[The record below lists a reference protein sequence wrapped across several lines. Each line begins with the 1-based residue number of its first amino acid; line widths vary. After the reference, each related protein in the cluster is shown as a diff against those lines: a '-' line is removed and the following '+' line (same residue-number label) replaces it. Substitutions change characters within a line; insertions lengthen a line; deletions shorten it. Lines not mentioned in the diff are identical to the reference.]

1 MKGIILAGGAG
12 TRLHPLTAVTNKH
25 LLPVGRLPMIIHA
38 INKLTESKIH
48 DIMIVTGTEHMGD
61 MITLLGSGRSYN
73 CKVTYK
79 VQDKPDGIAGALS
92 LCEDFING
100 NRCIVLLGDNIFDD
114 SLDQYIQD
122 YLHSNHSCFL
132 LLKKVVDPER
142 YGVAII
148 EDGNLIGAVEKPKN
162 KISDFCITGI
172 YMYDASVFEKI
183 KKLKRSARGEY
194 EITELNHD
202 YIIEGNA
209 TFGVLDGW
217 WTDAGTFESYY
228 LANRLLVDENK

>member
-12 TRLHPLTAVTNKH
+12 TRLHPLTTVTNKH

-38 INKLTESKIH
+38 INKLTESKIR

-61 MITLLGSGRSYN
+61 MITLLGSGRSYD
-73 CKVTYK
+73 CKITYK
-79 VQDKPDGIAGALS
+79 VQDEPNGIAGALS
-92 LCEDFING
+92 LCEDFINDKQ
-100 NRCIVLLGDNIFDD
+100 CVVLLGDNIFDD

-122 YLHSNHSCFL
+122 YLGSNHSCFL
-132 LLKKVVDPER
+132 LLKRVPDPER

-148 EDGNLIGAVEKPKN
+148 ENGHLVGAVEKPKD

-183 KKLKRSARGEY
+183 KKLNPSARGEY
-194 EITELNHD
+194 EITELNHR
-202 YIIEGNA
+202 YIIDGDVS
-209 TFGVLDGW
+209 FGILNGW
-217 WTDAGTFESYY
+217 WTDAGTFESYH
-228 LANRLLVDENK
+228 LANRLLTRKNK